1 MLSSLYG
8 IFNGKDPEKVYISM
22 AVHLINQF
30 GINIT
35 ESEVRRRYSEPQ
47 RHFHTTNHL
56 NDVLRQIF
64 GTSFQNLEDLVSMVI
79 SGVFHDIIYDPKR
92 KDNEER
98 CVELLDDYTDI
109 SSIEEKEKVESIIE
123 KSKKIILAT
132 KSHDKIHELISVFND
147 IDCSILDRSFKDLL
161 KWEEQIYKE
170 YEFAG
175 WEQYKERRI
184 KFLRL
189 SIPDHMENEKNL
201 NRLIQH
207 IEQMD
212 KIMKSK

>member
-1 MLSSLYG
+1 
-8 IFNGKDPEKVYISM
+8 
-22 AVHLINQF
+22 
-30 GINIT
+30 
-35 ESEVRRRYSEPQ
+35 
-47 RHFHTTNHL
+47 
-56 NDVLRQIF
+56 
-64 GTSFQNLEDLVSMVI
+64 MVI

-132 KSHDKIHELISVFND
+132 KSHDKIHELISVFNY
-147 IDCSILDRSFKDLL
+147 RSFKDLL